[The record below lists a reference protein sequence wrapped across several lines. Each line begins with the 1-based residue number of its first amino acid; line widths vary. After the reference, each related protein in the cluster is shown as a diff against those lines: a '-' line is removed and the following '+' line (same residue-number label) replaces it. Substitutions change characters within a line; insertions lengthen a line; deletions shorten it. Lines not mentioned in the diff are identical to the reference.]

1 LRLQTKTIP
10 YFLFSLAIALIVA
23 YFESQL
29 VPVLTVGNF
38 IAYFK
43 PNLFPVY
50 SFGLV
55 LFLVLFILILLLDG
69 REHHVKEDVLPAIGS
84 VMIVV
89 SWISFSARDEATSQ
103 IIQLYDSIWNANIGA
118 TTLNPSIDQI
128 AAFKNALIP
137 ALQPLQPV
145 LNTYNLIGAII
156 LFGGLFLGLFYLW
169 SWLEYSIAC
178 AKRFVATK
186 VTLNEEKA

>member
-1 LRLQTKTIP
+1 MRLQTKTIP
-10 YFLFSLAIALIVA
+10 YLLFSSAIALIVA

-29 VPVLTVGNF
+29 VPVFTVGNF

-55 LFLVLFILILLLDG
+55 LFLFLFILILLLDG

-84 VMIVV
+84 VMVVV
-89 SWISFSARDEATSQ
+89 SWISFSARDDVASQ

-118 TTLNPSIDQI
+118 TTLNPSPDQI
-128 AAFKNALIP
+128 AAFKTALIS
-137 ALQPLQPV
+137 AVQPLQPV

-169 SWLEYSIAC
+169 PWLEYSIAC

-186 VTLNEEKA
+186 TTLK

>member
-1 LRLQTKTIP
+1 MHLQTKTIP
-10 YFLFSLAIALIVA
+10 YLLFSLAIALIVT

-43 PNLFPVY
+43 PNLFPVS

-55 LFLVLFILILLLDG
+55 LFLVLFIFILLFDG

-89 SWISFSARDEATSQ
+89 SWISFSARDDITSQ
-103 IIQLYDSIWNANIGA
+103 LIQLYDSIWNANIGA
-118 TTLNPSIDQI
+118 TTLNPSPDQV
-128 AAFKNALIP
+128 AAFKKALIP
-137 ALQPLQPV
+137 AFQPLQPM

-169 SWLEYSIAC
+169 PWLEYSIAH
-178 AKRFVATK
+178 AKGFVASK
-186 VTLNEEKA
+186 IALK